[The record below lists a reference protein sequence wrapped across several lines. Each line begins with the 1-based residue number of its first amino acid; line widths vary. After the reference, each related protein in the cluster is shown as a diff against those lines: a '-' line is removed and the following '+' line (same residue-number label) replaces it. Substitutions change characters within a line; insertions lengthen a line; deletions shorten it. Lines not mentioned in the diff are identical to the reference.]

1 MQFSF
6 LGNVGEAENSLGKI
20 QDIRRFSGIN
30 IQDVLERF
38 FRIFFGI
45 LSLNLL
51 LFLLFFT
58 SYYNSEHLEVLEK
71 I

>member
-30 IQDVLERF
+30 IQDVLE
-38 FRIFFGI
+38 G
-45 LSLNLL
+45 
-51 LFLLFFT
+51 FLEYFSGF
-58 SYYNSEHLEVLEK
+58 
-71 I
+71 

>member
-38 FRIFFGI
+38 LEYFRDFESKPAFVSVV
-45 LSLNLL
+45 LY
-51 LFLLFFT
+51 FLLQFRTFR
-58 SYYNSEHLEVLEK
+58 SFGK

>member
-20 QDIRRFSGIN
+20 QDIGRFSGIN

-58 SYYNSEHLEVLEK
+58 SYYNSEHLEVLAK